1 MDFKHTFE
9 IITYSFEK
17 ENLKY
22 AIIGGFALAAAG
34 VIRAT
39 MDIDL
44 LVLANDKNIIKPMM
58 ISNGYELVFESK
70 EVITFIG
77 SNDSL
82 GRVDFLLAHRKY
94 TLAMLERAQKRSVLQ
109 GRTEIYV
116 VEPEDLIGLKI
127 QAIANDP
134 YRFNQDMADIQMILK
149 NRSETLDFNRIRE
162 YFELFDKL
170 DDYNKIIDDMRN
182 AE

>member
-1 MDFKHTFE
+1 MDFKHAFK
-9 IITYSFEK
+9 IITHHFEK
-17 ENLKY
+17 GSLKY
-22 AIIGGFALAAAG
+22 AVIGGFALESAG

-44 LVLANDKNIIKPMM
+44 LVLADDKSRIKSIMIAND
-58 ISNGYELVFESK
+58 YELVFESE

-77 SNDSL
+77 NDDYL

-94 TLAMLERAQKRSVLQ
+94 TMAMLERAQKKSVLQ
-109 GRTEIYV
+109 GSTETYV

-127 QAIANDP
+127 QAMANDRDR
-134 YRFNQDMADIQMILK
+134 YYQDMADIQMIIK
-149 NRSETLDFNRIRE
+149 NKYEILNFNRIKE

-170 DDYNKIIDDMRN
+170 EDYNKLISDIKD

>member
-9 IITYSFEK
+9 IITHSFKK

-22 AIIGGFALAAAG
+22 AIIGGFALEAAG

-44 LVLANDKNIIKPMM
+44 LVLASDKNIIKSVM
-58 ISNGYELVFESK
+58 ISNDYELVFESK

-109 GRTEIYV
+109 GQTEIYV

-127 QAIANDP
+127 QAVANDQQ
-134 YRFNQDMADIQMILK
+134 RFIQDMVDIQMILNK
-149 NRSETLDFNRIRE
+149 KSESLNFDRIKE

-170 DDYNKIIDDMRN
+170 DDYNKLIDDMKN
-182 AE
+182 AD

>member
-1 MDFKHTFE
+1 MDFKHAFE
-9 IITYSFEK
+9 IITHHFVK
-17 ENLKY
+17 DNLKY
-22 AIIGGFALAAAG
+22 AVIGGFALESAG
-34 VIRAT
+34 VVRAT

-44 LVLANDKNIIKPMM
+44 LVLADNKSRIKSIMIAND
-58 ISNGYELVFESK
+58 YELVFESE

-77 SNDSL
+77 SDDSL

-109 GRTEIYV
+109 GSTEIYV

-127 QAIANDP
+127 QAMANDRDR
-134 YRFNQDMADIQMILK
+134 YYQDMADIQMIIK
-149 NRSETLDFNRIRE
+149 NKYEILNFNRIKE

-170 DDYNKIIDDMRN
+170 DDYNKLISDIKD

>member
-1 MDFKHTFE
+1 MDFKHAFKLITHNFE
-9 IITYSFEK
+9 AG
-17 ENLKY
+17 NLKY
-22 AIIGGFALAAAG
+22 AEIGGFALESAG

-39 MDIDL
+39 MDIEL
-44 LVLANDKNIIKPMM
+44 LVLADDKSKIKSIMLVHD
-58 ISNGYELVFESK
+58 YELVFESE

-77 SNDSL
+77 TIESL

-94 TLAMLERAQKRSVLQ
+94 TLAMLERAQKKSVLQ
-109 GRTEIYV
+109 GSTEIYV

-127 QAIANDP
+127 QAITNDRHR
-134 YRFNQDMADIQMILK
+134 YYQDMADIQMIIRNK
-149 NRSETLDFNRIRE
+149 YTILDFDRIRE

-170 DDYNKIIDDMRN
+170 DDYNKLTNDIKN

>member
-1 MDFKHTFE
+1 MDFKHAFK
-9 IITYSFEK
+9 IITHHFEK
-17 ENLKY
+17 GSLKY
-22 AIIGGFALAAAG
+22 AVIGGFALESAG

-44 LVLANDKNIIKPMM
+44 LVLADDKSRIKSIMIAND
-58 ISNGYELVFESK
+58 YELVFESE

-77 SNDSL
+77 NDDYL

-109 GRTEIYV
+109 DNAEIYV

-127 QAIANDP
+127 QAMANDHDR
-134 YRFNQDMADIQMILK
+134 YYQDMADIQMIIK
-149 NRSETLDFNRIRE
+149 NKYEILNFNRIKE

-170 DDYNKIIDDMRN
+170 DDYNKLISDIKD

>member
-9 IITYSFEK
+9 IIIHSFKK

-22 AIIGGFALAAAG
+22 AVIGGFALESAG

-44 LVLANDKNIIKPMM
+44 LVLADDKTAIKATMF
-58 ISNGYELVFESK
+58 SNGYKQIHESDD
-70 EVITFIG
+70 VITFIG
-77 SNDSL
+77 TNDSL

-94 TLAMLERAQKRSVLQ
+94 TLAMLERAQKKSVLQ
-109 GRTEIYV
+109 GQAEIYV

-127 QAIANDP
+127 QAVANDQQ
-134 YRFNQDMADIQMILK
+134 RFNQDMADIQMIIK
-149 NRSETLDFNRIRE
+149 NKYKTLDFNRIRE
-162 YFELFDKL
+162 YFALFNKL
-170 DDYNKIIDDMRN
+170 DDYNKLTDGYRN
-182 AE
+182 AD

>member
-1 MDFKHTFE
+1 MDFKHAFK
-9 IITYSFEK
+9 IITHHFEK
-17 ENLKY
+17 GSLKY
-22 AIIGGFALAAAG
+22 AVIGGFALESAG

-44 LVLANDKNIIKPMM
+44 LVLADDKSRIKSIMIAND
-58 ISNGYELVFESK
+58 YELVFESE

-77 SNDSL
+77 NDDYL

-94 TLAMLERAQKRSVLQ
+94 TMAMLERAQKKSVLQ
-109 GRTEIYV
+109 GSTETYV

-127 QAIANDP
+127 QAIANDRDR
-134 YRFNQDMADIQMILK
+134 YYQDMADIQMIIK
-149 NRSETLDFNRIRE
+149 NKYEILNFNRIKE

-170 DDYNKIIDDMRN
+170 DDYNKLISDIKD

>member
-9 IITYSFEK
+9 IITHSFEK

-22 AIIGGFALAAAG
+22 AIIGGFALEAAG
-34 VIRAT
+34 VTRAT

-44 LVLANDKNIIKPMM
+44 LVLANDKNIIKPIM
-58 ISNGYELVFESK
+58 ISNGYDLVFESK

-116 VEPEDLIGLKI
+116 VDPEDLIGLKI
-127 QAIANDP
+127 QAVANDRH
-134 YRFNQDMADIQMILK
+134 RFNQDMADIQMIITSK
-149 NRSETLDFNRIRE
+149 SETLNFNRIKE

-170 DDYNKIIDDMRN
+170 DDYNKLLNDLKN
-182 AE
+182 AD